1 MTTPHAKISALV
13 ADSGLSLTEF
23 AERVLGR
30 DPRSL
35 RRYMA
40 GDVIPP
46 TLAAWVLAVRRIE
59 VTRDRVTVV
68 LDR

>member
-1 MTTPHAKISALV
+1 MTPHAKLSALV

-35 RRYMA
+35 RRYLA
-40 GDVIPP
+40 GEVIPP
-46 TLAAWVLAVRRIE
+46 TLAEWLVAVRRIE
-59 VTRDRVTVV
+59 VTRDRVVV
-68 LDR
+68 TLDR